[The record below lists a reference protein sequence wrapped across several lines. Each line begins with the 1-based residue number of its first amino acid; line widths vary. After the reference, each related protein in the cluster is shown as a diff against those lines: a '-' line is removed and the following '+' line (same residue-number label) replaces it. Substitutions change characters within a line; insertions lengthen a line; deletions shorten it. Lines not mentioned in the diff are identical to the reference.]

1 MRTIFRHLKVQV
13 VLLLVLFCSLQMN
26 AQTTITSW
34 VGNTWGKTTADPN
47 WVQNDIRGMYVVPDG
62 TVYTASCWDEGG
74 RECGIYSTNGT
85 FLNALDDTHARTWYC
100 VAVGN
105 NYVFVGYDNGFQ
117 RYTYNGNSKDGAY
130 VQVSTNTID
139 DAAVHGLAINPAA
152 SELYVNNW
160 KDGKI
165 EVYNTSTLAKKR
177 SWSFANGNQMAF
189 DGTYLWAV
197 QNTNIVKMNSTGTVL
212 STISSV
218 NKPNGLWCDNFGS
231 GGTARL
237 LVTDLGPDQQIKVFS
252 ISGTPTQT
260 GTFGDRY
267 GITSG
272 TPGQCSPTKLDGPQA
287 VATDSSGNIYVACG
301 NQYPSGYDGLV
312 LRKYNSSFSM
322 QWQREG
328 LLFVNVATSDANDGS
343 KIYTPY
349 HIYSMDYSK
358 NGNGQEWTHV
368 SSTINSVAYPND
380 ARLVPGA
387 TAAKALVRTISGNKY
402 LYISFFQYDLFAI
415 YKIDGQITKPVC
427 VRSDN
432 ESSQYFPNAP
442 TTIGYWYWQDTDG
455 DGQMDANEYTQYDA
469 SDNTISWM
477 FSEPDSNGNLWKV
490 TWDTRKIQ
498 YIPLNSVN
506 SYGVPIYALTPTAV
520 TYTGTLAG
528 NVTRLRAEGSDMYVA
543 GNPANDF
550 GHFQKLIKYTDWN
563 GARNVA
569 WTLNLNQDRIS
580 LDVAGD
586 YVFLGYTD
594 NNNMAIGGQI
604 EIYNKT
610 TGSLVT
616 TLNAVNTNLGGAI
629 GWFDF
634 SNCANVVQRSN
645 GEYTILAE
653 DDGFSKSVL
662 WRWCPTGNC
671 SESTVA
677 VTSVSVNPTST
688 SIALNATSQL
698 TASVAPSNATN
709 KSVTW
714 STSNSTVA
722 TVSSTGLVTGKV
734 VGTATITVTTADG
747 SKTATCAVTV
757 TSGTWTTIENTNA
770 GWAWSGFSLDACG
783 SCSGGS
789 SHSTGVTNSFGTI
802 SFIGTDI
809 ELYCENWTGAG
820 SMEVF
825 IDDVSKGTFV
835 QSGLAKFATIVGLSN
850 AQHTLKIVA
859 KDANWPSLDYIR
871 FYVAAATIPV
881 TSVTMSPTTAS
892 IAVNATSQ
900 LTATVAP
907 SNATNKNVTWS
918 TSNSTVATVSSTGL
932 VTGKLVGTATIT
944 VTTADGSKTATCAVT
959 VTSGT
964 WTTIENTNAGWAW
977 SGFSLDACG
986 SCSGG
991 SSHSTGVT
999 NSFGTIS
1006 FTGTDIELH
1015 CENWTGAGSMEVFI
1029 DDVSKGT
1036 FVQSSLAKFAT
1047 IGGLSNA
1054 QHTLKIVAKDA
1065 NWPSLD
1071 YIRFIINTAKSAVS
1085 VSGIENTNASSTNI
1099 YPNPVSGVLYISNTE
1114 ANADISIFS
1123 MDGKLVLKLK
1133 ANGAEMEI
1141 DVAGWNKGIY
1151 ILSINLNNQNMVTKL
1166 VVK

>member
-26 AQTTITSW
+26 AQTTITTW

-47 WVQNDIRGMYVVPDG
+47 WVQNDVRGMFVVPDG
-62 TVYTASCWDEGG
+62 TIYTASCWDEGG
-74 RECGIYSTNGT
+74 RESSIYSTNGT
-85 FLNALDDTHARTWYC
+85 YVDALDDTHARTWYC

-105 NYVFVGYDNGFQ
+105 SYIFAGYDNGVQ
-117 RYTYNGNSKDGAY
+117 RYNLDGTKNTYL
-130 VQVSTNTID
+130 QLSTNTVLD
-139 DAAVHGLAINPAA
+139 DAAVKGLAINAA
-152 SELYVNNW
+152 ANELYVNNW
-160 KDGKI
+160 KEQKI
-165 EVYNTSTLAKKR
+165 QVLNTSDLSIKR
-177 SWSFANGNQMAF
+177 SWTFSNNRIIEGNNGQLAW
-189 DGTYLWAV
+189 DGTYLWGV
-197 QNTNIVKMNSTGTVL
+197 QNTNIVKMSSTGTVL
-212 STISSV
+212 ATITSV
-218 NKPNGLWCDNFGS
+218 SRPEGLWCDNLGS
-231 GGTARL
+231 GGTKRL
-237 LVTDLGPDQQIKVFS
+237 LVADNGTDQQIKIFD
-252 ISGTPTQT
+252 ITGTPTLT
-260 GTFGDRY
+260 GTLGDRY
-267 GITSG
+267 GIASG
-272 TPGQCSPTKLDGPQA
+272 TVGQCAPSKLDGPTA
-287 VATDSSGNIYVACG
+287 VATDGSGNIYIASG
-301 NQYPSGYDGLV
+301 NQYKSGFTGLV

-328 LLFVNVATSDANDGS
+328 LMFVNVATSDANDET
-343 KIYTPY
+343 KVYTPY
-349 HIYSMDYSK
+349 HIFNMDYSK

-368 SSTINSVAYPND
+368 SSTINSIAYPND

-415 YKIDGQITKPVC
+415 YKIDGQIAKPVC

-442 TTIGYWYWQDTDG
+442 TAIGYWYWQDTDG

-469 SDNTISWM
+469 SDNSISWM

-490 TWDTRKIQ
+490 TWDTHKIQ

-520 TYTGTLAG
+520 TYTGALAG
-528 NVTRLRAEGSDMYVA
+528 NVARLRADGTDMYVG
-543 GNPANDF
+543 GNTNSAD
-550 GHFQKLIKYTDWN
+550 FQKLIKYTDWN

-569 WTLNLNQDRIS
+569 WTITLDQNRQS

-594 NNNMAIGGQI
+594 YNNNFAIGGQI

-610 TGSLVT
+610 TGAYVT
-616 TLNAVNTNLGGAI
+616 TLNAVNTDLGGAI

-634 SNCANVVQRSN
+634 DNCANVVQRSN

-671 SESTVA
+671 SQNTVA
-677 VTSVSVNPTST
+677 VTSVSVSPTST

-698 TASVAPSNATN
+698 TATVAPSNATN
-709 KSVTW
+709 KSVTWSTSNSTIATVSTSGLVTGKAAGSAIITVTTVDGAKTATCAVTVTSTNVSVTGVTVNPTTASIAVNATSQLTATVAPSNATNKSVTWTTSNSTIATVSTTGLVTGKAAGSAIITVTTVDGAKTATCAVTVTSTNVSVTGVTVNPTTALIAVNATSQLTATVAPSNATNTSVTW

-747 SKTATCAVTV
+747 SKIATCAVTV
-757 TSGTWTTIENTNA
+757 TSGTWNTIENTNA

-789 SHSTGVTNSFGTI
+789 SHSTGVVNSSGTI

-809 ELYCENWTGAG
+809 ELYCENWTGSG

-871 FYVAAATIPV
+871 Y
-881 TSVTMSPTTAS
+881 
-892 IAVNATSQ
+892 
-900 LTATVAP
+900 
-907 SNATNKNVTWS
+907 
-918 TSNSTVATVSSTGL
+918 
-932 VTGKLVGTATIT
+932 IT
-944 VTTADGSKTATCAVT
+944 
-959 VTSGT
+959 
-964 WTTIENTNAGWAW
+964 
-977 SGFSLDACG
+977 
-986 SCSGG
+986 
-991 SSHSTGVT
+991 
-999 NSFGTIS
+999 
-1006 FTGTDIELH
+1006 
-1015 CENWTGAGSMEVFI
+1015 
-1029 DDVSKGT
+1029 
-1036 FVQSSLAKFAT
+1036 
-1047 IGGLSNA
+1047 
-1054 QHTLKIVAKDA
+1054 
-1065 NWPSLD
+1065 
-1071 YIRFIINTAKSAVS
+1071 NTAKTAVLA
-1085 VSGIENTNASSTNI
+1085 SGIENPDASSINI
-1099 YPNPVSGVLYISNTE
+1099 YPNPVSGVLHISNTE

-1123 MDGKLVLKLK
+1123 MDGKLVSKLK

-1151 ILSINLNNQNMVTKL
+1151 ILSINSNNQNMVTKL